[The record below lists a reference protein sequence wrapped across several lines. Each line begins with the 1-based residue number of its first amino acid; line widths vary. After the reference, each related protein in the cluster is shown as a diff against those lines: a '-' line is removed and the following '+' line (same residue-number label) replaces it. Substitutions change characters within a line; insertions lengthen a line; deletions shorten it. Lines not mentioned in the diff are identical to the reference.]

1 MENLQS
7 PPKLTAKKS
16 NLIKSLLENK
26 KELLKAVQV
35 LPEGHVHVVLPQ
47 QITKNIHKIAEPFKN
62 HGISPEIYISHKP
75 TKSKALIKQAC
86 ADNTKI
92 DVSSKNELISALNA
106 GFCGARICCTGSKN
120 DEYITLSLQ
129 HGCLHSLDSIEELKR
144 YIELKNVIN
153 PELTS
158 NILLRINSADAPY
171 GGKKSRFGIPENK
184 LDECFPLLNKTPN
197 IHLEGFHMHSG
208 ESNADLRGDE
218 LNYLL
223 YHLQNAY
230 KLGFKPKTIDI
241 GGALPRIQYES
252 AKECEYFIQSL
263 IKHLT
268 TGSASHTWRN
278 YTYGLSLTLNGSVL
292 GQEALRSH
300 FRSQEIEAFS
310 NAILKTKNEEK
321 RAVSDIIRECGF
333 KLALEPGAATYDQ
346 CGVMLLKVIETRKIN
361 NEYVTVLDGNVFNF
375 SFHIMEY
382 MSDPILLEQEKTH
395 ENEDSFSTYL
405 VGNLCAD
412 FDVLVKRKVVLKG
425 KPKAGDYL
433 CFVNT
438 ASYTADFHDAPVH
451 QHPMGQKL
459 VAIQTEN
466 TWEFMSE
473 DRFNPYLMNKV
484 GK

>member
-1 MENLQS
+1 MG
-7 PPKLTAKKS
+7 
-16 NLIKSLLENK
+16 I
-26 KELLKAVQV
+26 
-35 LPEGHVHVVLPQ
+35 HV
-47 QITKNIHKIAEPFKN
+47 
-62 HGISPEIYISHKP
+62 
-75 TKSKALIKQAC
+75 
-86 ADNTKI
+86 
-92 DVSSKNELISALNA
+92 
-106 GFCGARICCTGSKN
+106 KN
-120 DEYITLSLQ
+120 DK
-129 HGCLHSLDSIEELKR
+129 GLK
-144 YIELKNVIN
+144 
-153 PELTS
+153 
-158 NILLRINSADAPY
+158 
-171 GGKKSRFGIPENK
+171 
-184 LDECFPLLNKTPN
+184 
-197 IHLEGFHMHSG
+197 
-208 ESNADLRGDE
+208 
-218 LNYLL
+218 
-223 YHLQNAY
+223 
-230 KLGFKPKTIDI
+230 
-241 GGALPRIQYES
+241 
-252 AKECEYFIQSL
+252 
-263 IKHLT
+263 
-268 TGSASHTWRN
+268 
-278 YTYGLSLTLNGSVL
+278 VL